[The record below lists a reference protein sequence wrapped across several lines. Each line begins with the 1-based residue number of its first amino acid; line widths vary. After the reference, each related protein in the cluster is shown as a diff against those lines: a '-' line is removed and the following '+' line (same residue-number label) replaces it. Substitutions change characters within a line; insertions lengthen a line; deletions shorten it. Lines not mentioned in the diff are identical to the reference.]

1 MVQTKRAEINS
12 DTAVSIAHHHRPGSR
27 PQGGFLPSYDSENL
41 GAWDGQLPNPDLV
54 DQLPPPTERKPGGPL
69 DRDEWRRSNAAR
81 VGHAAYKLLDVL
93 SGYSNPEGR
102 CWPGMDLLAEVTGM
116 SARALRYALAELR
129 RKELAWP
136 TYPGFTVSR
145 ANPYQL
151 AGGLYGWGC
160 ATSCTTIV
168 QEVAHRT
175 PSSSNPKKNPRDP
188 GVVDAKKVD
197 HVDHPGPEDGV
208 TTVVEFFS
216 LEEEGVTGTGPKDYQ
231 AFQDF
236 VDGQLSEVPT
246 DSEIEPLAKHCWPE
260 WKKHWG
266 GGWAAA
272 WPTWTKDTAGRKK
285 FRNDVVAQL
294 AKVGLPKPPE
304 PNVED
309 QAARERSSSWMDQR
323 MAEAPKRMVDVKCA
337 GCGFPRQLKPGET
350 HCYLCRK
357 LSEDSTLSRDDQD
370 RQLASQ
376 PDRGTW
382 FADDYEKLIEENI
395 RRYQQAHGL
404 APGDPKVEAVGAA
417 LDAG

>member
-1 MVQTKRAEINS
+1 MTIAQET
-12 DTAVSIAHHHRPGSR
+12 TAQQI
-27 PQGGFLPSYDSENL
+27 YDPENE
-41 GAWDGQLPNPDLV
+41 GAWTGQLPNPDLV
-54 DQLPPPTERKPGGPL
+54 DQLPPSIERKPGGPM

-102 CWPGMDLLAEVTGM
+102 CWPGMDLLADDTGM

-136 TYPGFTVSR
+136 TFPGCTVSR

-151 AGGLYGWGC
+151 AGGLNGWDC
-160 ATSCTTIV
+160 ARSCTTIV
-168 QEVAHRT
+168 QEVAQPLVQEVAHRT
-175 PSSSNPKKNPRDP
+175 LSSSNPKINPKDP
-188 GVVDAKKVD
+188 GAVDAKRVD
-197 HVDHPGPEDGV
+197 HVDHPGPETGV
-208 TTVVEFFS
+208 TTGVKFS
-216 LEEEGVTGTGPKDYQ
+216 FLEEEGVTGTGPKDYQ

-236 VDGQLSEVPT
+236 VDDNLSEIPT
-246 DSEIEPLAKHCWPE
+246 DSEIEPLGKHCWPA
-260 WKKHWG
+260 WAKHWG

-285 FRNDVVAQL
+285 FRSDVVAQL

-337 GCGFPRQLKPGET
+337 GCGLPRQLKPGET
-350 HCYLCRK
+350 HCYQCRN
-357 LSEDSTLSRDDQD
+357 LSEDP
-370 RQLASQ
+370 QLASQ
-376 PDRGTW
+376 PDRGSW